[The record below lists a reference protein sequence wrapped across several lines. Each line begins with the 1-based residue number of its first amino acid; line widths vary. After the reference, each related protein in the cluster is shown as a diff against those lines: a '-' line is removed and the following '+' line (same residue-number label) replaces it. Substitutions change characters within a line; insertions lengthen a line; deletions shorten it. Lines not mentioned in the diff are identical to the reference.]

1 MKDINWNKEIDIDK
15 IISFFIYMLIWIMLF
30 LITSINK
37 LGGINYDKCIMIY
50 VITSFIIVF
59 SLKDIKKR
67 KSLIT
72 IILLIYSVLVI
83 LATIFSINK
92 NVALLGF
99 FWKK

>member
-15 IISFFIYMLIWIMLF
+15 IISFFIYMLIWIMPF

>member
-1 MKDINWNKEIDIDK
+1 MKEINWNKEIDIDK
-15 IISFFIYMLIWIMLF
+15 IISFFLYMLIWIMPF

-37 LGGINYDKCIMIY
+37 LGGINDDKCIMIY

-59 SLKDIKKR
+59 SIKDIKKR

>member
-15 IISFFIYMLIWIMLF
+15 IISFFIYMLIWIMPF

-59 SLKDIKKR
+59 SLKDIKKI